1 MLACERWTLTHSS
14 GWAAVLVGLALLLE
28 LELGMGLGL
37 EAMNASSEAETVAEG
52 EVWDDDGAD
61 GEDEP
66 VWDGDPVGELDEPV
80 GELDVDADA
89 AGELEPEAEPEPEPE
104 PDGDGGTGVLLGV
117 LVGSVPEDAGDD
129 AGAVGETEL
138 EELEEGEGDGDG
150 DFDGLG
156 VGVGVGVDVAAAGST
171 SHLVS
176 VLAPAL
182 VEVLGLAEAA
192 SAVIV
197 LACAAPGQPASTPK
211 VRDAPATV
219 LSTAA
224 RACARRMKTALSP
237 LLVEV
242 TACSSWGS

>member
-14 GWAAVLVGLALLLE
+14 GWAAVLVGLALLVGLE
-28 LELGMGLGL
+28 LGL

-52 EVWDDDGAD
+52 EVWDDED

-80 GELDVDADA
+80 DADADA
-89 AGELEPEAEPEPEPE
+89 AGELEPEAEPELE
-104 PDGDGGTGVLLGV
+104 PDGDGDTDVLLGV
-117 LVGSVPEDAGDD
+117 LVGSVPDDAGDD
-129 AGAVGETEL
+129 AGAVGEAEP

-150 DFDGLG
+150 DGDWDDGWG
-156 VGVGVGVDVAAAGST
+156 VGVGVGVDATAGST

-176 VLAPAL
+176 VLGPAL

-192 SAVIV
+192 SAFIV
-197 LACAAPGQPASTPK
+197 PARAAPGQPASMPK
-211 VRDAPATV
+211 VRDAPATM